1 MMYITFTGKITVHIT
16 MYKEKMYQD
25 LILYFM
31 IRKKK
36 IQPISAM
43 KYQTFSLSNM
53 LMTRNLK
60 KDKLSSC

>member
-1 MMYITFTGKITVHIT
+1 

-43 KYQTFSLSNM
+43 KYQTFTLTNM